1 MTFVGLGK
9 NHSKPYCSIS
19 KFALSFI
26 QSSDI
31 LMKQPKLFAG
41 YSIIYGGCLFQT
53 GGYLLLKVKILP
65 LYSQIIWDPDIQF

>member
-9 NHSKPYCSIS
+9 YQSKPYCSIS

-41 YSIIYGGCLFQT
+41 YSITYGCSFQT
-53 GGYLLLKVKILP
+53 GGCLLSKVDILA
-65 LYSQIIWDPDIQF
+65 LYSQN